1 MARDKDFHDYI
12 LHDVFA
18 GLFGINSRAM
28 FGGYGFYKDGKMFG
42 LIADGKLYFKVG
54 EGNKK
59 DYEEEGS
66 EPFVYRSKDKDVTLN
81 YWELPERLFENKEEL
96 VEWIEKSI
104 LVHMEK

>member
-12 LHDVFA
+12 LHDVFG

-66 EPFVYRSKDKDVTLN
+66 EPFVYRSRDKDVTLN

-104 LVHMEK
+104 LVHTEK

>member
-12 LHDVFA
+12 LLDVFS
-18 GLFGINSRAM
+18 GFFGINSRAM

-54 EGNKK
+54 ESNKK

-66 EPFVYRSKDKDVTLN
+66 HPFVYRSKDKNVTLN

-104 LVHMEK
+104 LVHSEK